1 MAAELTPCQLKY
13 SSLNTPDFFDPDQVG
28 SKYIATKVLG
38 SEQNIERGYMYI
50 PRDVCLKGYV
60 SKRIFWTHSLY
71 FLRLL
76 SCSSSRFLMILMPYS
91 IVTAYTHYKQTLD
104 MYICIFKLFNLI
116 LSFLKSKNIFF
127 KPCYFILR
135 VTVLSF
141 WHSGQ

>member
-1 MAAELTPCQLKY
+1 MT
-13 SSLNTPDFFDPDQVG
+13 SRVVNSITPDFFDPDQVG

-76 SCSSSRFLMILMPYS
+76 SCSSSRFLMILMPFS
-91 IVTAYTHYKQTLD
+91 IVTAYTHYKQTLAKT
-104 MYICIFKLFNLI
+104 CIYVFSNYLI
-116 LSFLKSKNIFF
+116 
-127 KPCYFILR
+127 
-135 VTVLSF
+135 
-141 WHSGQ
+141 